1 MASHPLTDAERAQ
14 LSVRADQFHE
24 ALARGTVNDWGPYL
38 AGLEE
43 QRLRPAV
50 LAELVILDLI
60 HRWEHGQRPHVE
72 DYIAR
77 FPEFGPADRVP
88 PQVIVEEWRCRLKA
102 GELPDP
108 AEYQRRF
115 PQQFPGIRAELEGL
129 RDRTRTGTP
138 ADTALSTLDP
148 GGGGTAVTG
157 DDRAATGDN
166 LAAADYEFIRILGR
180 GVFGEVWLA
189 RKKTSGIE
197 KAIKILHQSSN
208 RDAAHR
214 ERRGLEL
221 IKNLRHPY
229 LLATEDFWVSG
240 GRLHVVMELADGTL
254 RGRLQ
259 QCQAH
264 GLAGIPADELLG
276 YLREAAEGLDFLHAR
291 HVVHRDIKPDN
302 ILLLHGHAKVADFG
316 LARYQQEV
324 LAPTGS
330 FAGTPAYMA
339 PEAWGREGGP
349 ASDQYSLAVTYT
361 ELRQG
366 QLPLRPGGLAEML
379 AAQAA
384 GDFAFGDIIGAEER
398 AVLRRALS
406 AEPEHRYPTC
416 RAFAEALAH
425 ALAHRSERVPHGL
438 PHGLP
443 PGTVDTEGKR
453 DRSAAAD
460 RVARDTP
467 LAPPDTPRPS
477 ATRDEPTDS
486 SRAGRTPSDGRP
498 VRVSGRLLLVSGLL
512 LILSLLAAATAI
524 GLRSWWQ
531 TTDRTDGVPLPLP
544 DRAVPTPDARVVTLA
559 DGRKLPDRISVP
571 VGAEVVRFR
580 LVTGG
585 SGPRPVE
592 PFYVLES
599 KVSNKLFR
607 SGGGQPPPESE
618 RNGPEA
624 PVTHLTAEEAA
635 AFAARVFGGRLPTPD
650 EWDHAAGLYS
660 VTDRAEVTLPG
671 GRPRVGIPRPEPT
684 GEDDSGPDVNEF
696 GLRDM
701 AGNGREWTRATLAG
715 QKLVGVHPLEADD
728 LVILRGRCFSHSRG
742 LTFAQLVEEQTTP
755 QTQYAGVRS
764 PYTGFRVVL
773 PAPAR

>member
-1 MASHPLTDAERAQ
+1 MASHPLTDTERAQ

-43 QRLRPAV
+43 DRLRPAV

-60 HRWEHGQRPHVE
+60 HRWEHGQKPRVE
-72 DYIAR
+72 DYIVR

-88 PQVIVEEWRCRLKA
+88 PQVIVEEYRCRLKA
-102 GELPDP
+102 GELSDL

-115 PQQFPGIRAELEGL
+115 PRQYPDIRAELEGL
-129 RDRTRTGTP
+129 RDGTRAGS
-138 ADTALSTLDP
+138 AVSTLAP
-148 GGGGTAVTG
+148 GDGGT
-157 DDRAATGDN
+157 AATGDIPAPTDDN
-166 LAAADYEFIRILGR
+166 PAAADYEFVRVLGR

-197 KAIKILHQSSN
+197 KAIKILHQSSDQ
-208 RDAAHR
+208 DAAHR

-259 QCQAH
+259 QCRAQ

-276 YLREAAEGLDFLHAR
+276 YLREAAEGLDFLHGR
-291 HVVHRDIKPDN
+291 HVFHRDIKPDN

-316 LARYQQEV
+316 LARYRQEV

-339 PEAWGREGGP
+339 PEAWGCEGGP

-366 QLPLRPGGLAEML
+366 RLPLRPGNLAEML
-379 AAQAA
+379 AAHAA
-384 GDFAFGDIIGAEER
+384 GDFAFGDIIGATEQ

-406 AEPEHRYPTC
+406 AQPEHRYPTC

-425 ALAHRSERVPHGL
+425 ALGQPAERPSH
-438 PHGLP
+438 
-443 PGTVDTEGKR
+443 GTVDVTSKGEVA
-453 DRSAAAD
+453 RSAAAD
-460 RVARDTP
+460 RVTRDVP
-467 LAPPDTPRPS
+467 LATPDTVRRS
-477 ATRDEPTDS
+477 ATRDRPPDS
-486 SRAGRTPSDGRP
+486 SWAGRPTSAGRP
-498 VRVSGRLLLVSGLL
+498 VSVFGFGRPLVATGLLVLF
-512 LILSLLAAATAI
+512 AAVAI
-524 GLRSWWQ
+524 GLRFWWRPTDQ
-531 TTDRTDGVPLPLP
+531 TDQVPVPLPN
-544 DRAVPTPDARVVTLA
+544 RAVPTPDARVITLA
-559 DGRKLPDRISVP
+559 DGRRLADRISVP
-571 VGAEVVRFR
+571 VGAELARFR

-599 KVSNKLFR
+599 KVTNKLFR
-607 SGGGQPPPESE
+607 SGGGQPHPESE
-618 RNGPEA
+618 KNGAEA

-701 AGNGREWTRATLAG
+701 AGNGREWTGATLAG
-715 QKLVGVHPLEADD
+715 SKQVGVHPLEPDD
-728 LVILRGRCFSHSRG
+728 LVILRGRNFSHSRG
-742 LTFAQLVEEQTTP
+742 LTFAQLVEEQATP

-773 PAPAR
+773 PAPVR